1 MRLFVAV
8 EISPATVSAALECI
22 ETMRTRVV
30 RLAPQS
36 RITWITADR
45 LHITLRFIG
54 HVAEEEHAAAIL
66 QVLRS
71 PLDQAPFDLTVAGV
85 GTFPP
90 KGSPRVVWAG
100 VAGARDRL
108 VALEE
113 VVSGRLAGVG
123 VPRDARPFSPHLTLA
138 RVREAGGLR
147 SRALLEGL
155 GDTVLGVTRVDT
167 ITLFESRLS
176 SQGPRYQPLQRALL
190 T

>member
-1 MRLFVAV
+1 MRLFVAA
-8 EISPATVSAALECI
+8 EISPAIVSAALNCI
-22 ETMRTRVV
+22 ETMRARAQ

-36 RITWITADR
+36 RITWISADR

-54 HVAEEEHAAAIL
+54 HVDEEHAAAIL
-66 QVLRS
+66 QVLRPS
-71 PLDQAPFDLTVAGV
+71 LDHAPFDLTVAGV

-90 KGSPRVVWAG
+90 QGSPRVVWAG

-108 VALEE
+108 VALED
-113 VVSGRLAGVG
+113 VISGRLTDVG
-123 VPRDARPFSPHLTLA
+123 VPRDTRPFNPHLTLA

-155 GDTVLGVTRVDT
+155 GDTVLGVTPLDT

-176 SQGPRYQPLQRALL
+176 PQGPRYQPLQRTLL